1 MLRDTSKKFRN
12 QSNNIIQ
19 YIILYT
25 NQVNLQLFWMVKLKM
40 QFLKLDF
47 LKLSP
52 KLCKN
57 TKSFLEK
64 MEFFPEDPRCALQ
77 TFPRQSSEYLQ
88 HSVLSPKRFG
98 QKEMKIEQKARPHP
112 PKSRLFLGR
121 VGGVPRRI

>member
-1 MLRDTSKKFRN
+1 
-12 QSNNIIQ
+12 
-19 YIILYT
+19 
-25 NQVNLQLFWMVKLKM
+25 MVKVKM
-40 QFLKLDF
+40 QFSKIQF

-98 QKEMKIEQKARPHP
+98 QKEMKIEQKARPP
-112 PKSRLFLGR
+112 PKIPHF
-121 VGGVPRRI
+121 GGGQGGYLDGFNGSMR

>member
-25 NQVNLQLFWMVKLKM
+25 NQVNLQLFWMVKVKM
-40 QFLKLDF
+40 QFSKIQF

-64 MEFFPEDPRCALQ
+64 MEFFPEDPRYALQ

-98 QKEMKIEQKARPHP
+98 QKEMKIEQKARPP
-112 PKSRLFLGR
+112 PKIPHFGGGS
-121 VGGVPRRI
+121 GGVPRRI

>member
-25 NQVNLQLFWMVKLKM
+25 NQVNLQLFWMVKVKM
-40 QFLKLDF
+40 QFSKIQF

-64 MEFFPEDPRCALQ
+64 MEFHPEDPRYALQ
-77 TFPRQSSEYLQ
+77 PFCKESSDYLR

-98 QKEMKIEQKARPHP
+98 QKEMKIK
-112 PKSRLFLGR
+112 
-121 VGGVPRRI
+121 